1 MSVFDHPEFDQHES
15 IHYIHDASTGL
26 RAIISIH
33 STALGPAAG
42 GCRHWQ
48 YASDETA
55 LTDVL
60 RLSRGM
66 TYKNAIAGLR
76 FGGGKSVILA
86 NDATPKTPELMRAF
100 GRAVESLG
108 GRYITAEDVGC
119 SVDDMRSVNLETRF
133 VSGLPKSGD
142 NAGGDPS
149 PMTALGVF
157 LGIQA
162 AVKARLGS
170 DSLQGVNIAVQ
181 GVGKVGLNL
190 CRLLSDAGA
199 RLTIADVNSD
209 HLQQAR
215 DELPVTEVA
224 PTEILFSDVD
234 VLAPCALG
242 SILTAQTIPN
252 IRAKIIAGAANNQ
265 LSTEEDGARLA
276 DRKILYAPDYVIN
289 AGGIVNV
296 AAEYFGNS
304 SEEQVRTEVGQI
316 PARLDTIFAEAKASK
331 EPTNRIAD
339 RMARRI
345 VAGGANASMDQTSHG

>member
-15 IHYIHDASTGL
+15 VHYVHDASTGL
-26 RAIISIH
+26 RAIICIH
-33 STALGPAAG
+33 STSLGPAAG

-48 YASDETA
+48 YSSDETA

-86 NDATPKTPELMRAF
+86 ADTAAKTPELMRAF

-108 GRYITAEDVGC
+108 GRYVTAEDVGC
-119 SVDDMRSVNLETRF
+119 SVDDMRAVNMETRY

-142 NAGGDPS
+142 GAGGDPS

-157 LGIQA
+157 LGIEA
-162 AVKARLGS
+162 AVKVRLGK
-170 DSLQGVNIAVQ
+170 DSLQDIKIAVQ

-190 CRLLSDAGA
+190 CRLLNDAGA
-199 RLTIADVNSD
+199 RLTVADVNSD
-209 HLQQAR
+209 HLQTVR
-215 DELPVTEVA
+215 DELPVTEIA
-224 PTEILFSDVD
+224 PGEILFSDVD

-242 SILTAQTIPN
+242 NILTAQSIPN
-252 IRAKIIAGAANNQ
+252 IRAKVIAGAANNQ
-265 LSTEEDGARLA
+265 LSTEEDGTTLA
-276 DRKILYAPDYVIN
+276 EREILYAPDYVIN

-304 SEEQVRTEVGQI
+304 SEEQVRTEVAQI
-316 PARLDTIFAEAKASK
+316 PARLNTIFAEAKATK

-339 RMARRI
+339 RMARHI
-345 VAGGANASMDQTSHG
+345 VADGAIEPQDVPSHG

>member
-15 IHYIHDASTGL
+15 IHYVHDASTGL
-26 RAIISIH
+26 RAIICIH

-60 RLSRGM
+60 RLARGM

-86 NDATPKTPELMRAF
+86 NDATPKTAELMHAF

-108 GRYITAEDVGC
+108 GRYVTAEDVGC
-119 SVDDMRSVNLETRF
+119 SVDDMRNVNQETRY

-170 DSLQGVNIAVQ
+170 DSLQGINVAVQ

-190 CRLLSDAGA
+190 CRLLNDAGA
-199 RLTIADVNSD
+199 GLTVADVNDD

-252 IRAKIIAGAANNQ
+252 IKAKIIAGAANNQ

-276 DRKILYAPDYVIN
+276 EREILYAPDYVIN
-289 AGGIVNV
+289 AGGICSVYGELEGWTAEQSMEKAGGIYECLLQV
-296 AAEYFGNS
+296 FGHALIEDIPTSQAADS
-304 SEEQVRTEVGQI
+304 
-316 PARLDTIFAEAKASK
+316 
-331 EPTNRIAD
+331 
-339 RMARRI
+339 MARRRI
-345 VAGGANASMDQTSHG
+345 AEARRLRET